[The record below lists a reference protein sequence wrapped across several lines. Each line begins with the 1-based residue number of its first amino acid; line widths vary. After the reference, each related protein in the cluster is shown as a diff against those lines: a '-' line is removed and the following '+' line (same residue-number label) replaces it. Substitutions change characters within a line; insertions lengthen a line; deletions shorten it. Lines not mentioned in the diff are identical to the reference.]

1 LMVVAGVS
9 PQPFLEAYT
18 RYSKWVTH
26 SWLKSLWE
34 KLDLFQVKVE
44 MCDTVLCTPCTNNR
58 WLMKVL
64 VARGYRDAELIALN
78 QVRCYQQVIFLS
90 DILDSG
96 GRAINI
102 KYARRCP
109 RDKSWST
116 VIFPQERLSAQD
128 FCLWEQA
135 MAELDIG
142 VRNNLR
148 VGSFISRGH
157 KLWDWLLHERKGELY
172 QVRGEEVLVY
182 WQDGGDNWQTRR
194 ARRWHLDRVRR
205 WGGRYADKVCTVD
218 LNSNTGKAIITAQAA
233 GPRDD
238 LAPTRFQDVLVRWGR
253 MWMWE
258 ILKWYGKNN
267 WISSSI
273 QDCSCIA
280 VTDGSYI

>member
-1 LMVVAGVS
+1 MEAGGS
-9 PQPFLEAYT
+9 PQLFLESYT
-18 RYSKWVTH
+18 WYSKWVTH
-26 SWLKSLWE
+26 SWLKYLRE

-44 MCDTVLCTPCTNNR
+44 IRDTALRTPCTNDR
-58 WLMKVL
+58 WLKKAL
-64 VARGYRDAELIALN
+64 IAKGYRDAELIVLN
-78 QVRCYQQVIFLS
+78 QVQCYQQVIFLS
-90 DILDSG
+90 DILDTG

-102 KYARRCP
+102 KYEWRHP
-109 RDKSWST
+109 QDKSWST
-116 VIFPQERLSAQD
+116 VVFPQERPSAQD

-205 WGGRYADKVCTVD
+205 WEDGMQTKC
-218 LNSNTGKAIITAQAA
+218 
-233 GPRDD
+233 
-238 LAPTRFQDVLVRWGR
+238 VR
-253 MWMWE
+253 
-258 ILKWYGKNN
+258 
-267 WISSSI
+267 
-273 QDCSCIA
+273 
-280 VTDGSYI
+280 